1 MQLDDFIAALQ
12 AVRTEHGGDLT
23 VVDEDDVQVFGV
35 EYNDDDG
42 SAHGDPVVVVT
53 FG

>member
-12 AVRTEHGGDLT
+12 AVRTEHGGDLA
-23 VVDEDDVQVFGV
+23 VVDEDDVAVYGV
-35 EYNDDDG
+35 EYNDDGD
-42 SAHGDPVVVVT
+42 DPVVVVT

>member
-1 MQLDDFIAALQ
+1 MQLDELIASLE
-12 AVRTEHGGDLT
+12 AVRADHGGDLT

-35 EYNDDDG
+35 EYNDDG
-42 SAHGDPVVVVT
+42 GAHGAPVVVVT